1 MEIGQNPKSYLT
13 PSVVLRVLAGIALFV
28 ACLPH
33 RYWYYVFLRIGIF
46 CVSIYLIYFLSHAK
60 KAVWIV
66 GFLLVG
72 LIFNPFLPL
81 KQPTKVQWCVI
92 NTFSGLLFLISIPF
106 IREPILV
113 SKSKEF

>member
-1 MEIGQNPKSYLT
+1 MKIGQNPQTYLT
-13 PSVVLRVLAGIALFV
+13 PSVVFRVLAGIALFV
-28 ACLPH
+28 ACLSH
-33 RYWYYVFLRIGIF
+33 EYWYYVFLRIGIF
-46 CVSIYLIYFLSHAK
+46 CVSIYLIYVLIRANK
-60 KAVWIV
+60 TMWIM

-92 NTFSGLLFLISIPF
+92 NIFSGLLFLISIPF

-113 SKSKEF
+113 GKTKEF